1 MLAAIFSALHLI
13 ALGIGLGAVWMRGRA
28 LRAGTHASNAVHKIL
43 VADNFWGIAA
53 LLWIG
58 TGLVR
63 VLAGLDKATDFYV
76 HNGFFRVKMSAVALL
91 LALEMWP
98 MITFIRWRVAR
109 ARGGVPDT
117 SHAVALSRINDGE
130 LALVVVIV
138 FLAAMMARGLWL
150 LP

>member
-13 ALGIGLGAVWMRGRA
+13 GLGIGMGAVWMRGRA
-28 LRAGTHASNAVHKIL
+28 LRAEAPTPDAVQRIL

-63 VLAGLDKATDFYV
+63 VLGGLDKATDFYV
-76 HNGFFRVKMSAVALL
+76 HNGFFRVKMSAVMIL

-117 SHAVALSRINDGE
+117 SHTAALSRINDGE

>member
-1 MLAAIFSALHLI
+1 MLAAIFSALHLL

-28 LRAGTHASNAVHKIL
+28 LRAATPAPDAVQRIL

-63 VLAGLDKATDFYV
+63 MLGGLDKATDFYV
-76 HNGFFRVKMSAVALL
+76 HNGFFLVKMSAVALL

-109 ARGGVPDT
+109 ARGGNPDM
-117 SHAVALSRINDGE
+117 SHTAALSRINDGE

-150 LP
+150 LS